1 MNKGTIVRVILALAA
16 VINGGFVVA
25 GIASFNNP
33 TLDYWYKVI
42 SFIFGA
48 IVLFID
54 TYYNNDFTEEA
65 AIGTGLTRQLKAEK
79 KKEYQGEKYMTE
91 DEDVE
96 DADQ

>member
-33 TLDYWYKVI
+33 ELDYWYKVV

-54 TYYNNDFTEEA
+54 TYYNNDFTKEA

-79 KKEYQGEKYMTE
+79 KADYEGERYLTEEEDGEY
-91 DEDVE
+91 
-96 DADQ
+96 DQ